1 MQNGGGDATFRDKR
15 WRRRHFLRQKAASPP
30 PFVSKSGG
38 EVREGGRCENVQ
50 GGEQAMRAASGWQHL
65 GSQHSRWQQSR
76 WQRPGSSVRVA
87 ASGWKRAGERHGSSA
102 KGGGATWGG

>member
-1 MQNGGGDATFRDKR
+1 MLCKTVEETPLFETKG
-15 WRRRHFLRQKAASPP
+15 
-30 PFVSKSGG
+30 GG

-87 ASGWKRAGERHGSSA
+87 ASGWQRPGGSVQVRDTAAALRAEAPPGVDSCR
-102 KGGGATWGG
+102 